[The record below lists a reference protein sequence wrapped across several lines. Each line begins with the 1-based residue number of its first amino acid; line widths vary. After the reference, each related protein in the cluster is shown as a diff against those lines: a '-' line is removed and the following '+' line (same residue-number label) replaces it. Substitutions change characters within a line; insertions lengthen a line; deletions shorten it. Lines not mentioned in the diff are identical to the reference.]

1 MFELDYP
8 DVLSYKDNILLKA
21 GAKPKC
27 ERIAIAADLAE
38 PQWPETLINA
48 GFDKNKPSVFLLE
61 GLLGYLEPASVA
73 TLMKTV
79 AGLCNAN
86 SILLGK
92 S

>member
-1 MFELDYP
+1 M
-8 DVLSYKDNILLKA
+8 LKA

-27 ERIAIAADLAE
+27 ERFTIAADLAE
-38 PQWPETLINA
+38 PLWPEKLITA

-61 GLLGYLEPASVA
+61 GLLAYLEPADVDA
-73 TLMKTV
+73 LMKTV

-92 S
+92 T